1 MSKSALAYVLAV
13 VAAAATFASAQ
24 FSASTLSALAGS
36 DWAGIATFVATGV
49 LLQAIAINFATG
61 RQGASSI
68 SFIPLFAIAILFPP
82 VISLLAVAIVIGYTA
97 FSARTGVLK
106 GLFNV
111 AQVSLALGLGG
122 QLYIYVYELIQR
134 TSGHAPAVNLV
145 GFFLL
150 VATFFTVNAA
160 LSSIAIS
167 LFRNQPMAAT
177 FRAVVGPRGGN
188 VTSGF
193 LASPVVYLTVI
204 LYMDY
209 HVLGILLTLLPA
221 ALLRRSYQSQKK
233 LVEANQDLLTALIKA
248 VETRDPYTS
257 GHSLRVRTL
266 SVAIAEDMGLS
277 AKQRDLVANA
287 ALLHDIGKIDPI
299 FADVLRK
306 PHALTPD
313 ERELIQTHAAKGADM
328 LRDLSSVDRDVVAA
342 VRHHHERFDGKGY
355 PDGLSGMHI
364 PISARI
370 IMLSDA
376 IDAMLS
382 DRPYRRA
389 LTVDQVKAELTRCT
403 AMQFDPEIVNVVL
416 KAGTLEK
423 AVALVAEWR
432 NAQHDEVP
440 VVALA

>member
-1 MSKSALAYVLAV
+1 MSKSALAYVFAV
-13 VAAAATFASAQ
+13 VGVAVAFASAHI
-24 FSASTLSALAGS
+24 SPDTIGGLAGS
-36 DWAGIATFVATGV
+36 DWAGIATFIATGV

-61 RQGASSI
+61 KEGASSI
-68 SFIPLFAIAILFPP
+68 AFIPLFAIAILFPP
-82 VISLLAVAIVIGYTA
+82 IISLLAVAIVIGFAA
-97 FSARTGVLK
+97 FSARIGFLK
-106 GLFNV
+106 GLFNI
-111 AQVSLALGLGG
+111 AQVALALGFGG
-122 QLYIYVYELIQR
+122 QLYVHVYELVER
-134 TSGHAPAVNLV
+134 TSGHAPAVNLI

-150 VATFFTVNAA
+150 VTVFFSINAV
-160 LSSIAIS
+160 LTSIGIS
-167 LFRNQPMAAT
+167 LFRCQPLGAT

-188 VTSGF
+188 MTSGL

-204 LYMDY
+204 LYIDY

-266 SVAIAEDMGLS
+266 SRAIAEDMGLP
-277 AKQRDLVANA
+277 AKKRELVANA
-287 ALLHDIGKIDPI
+287 ALLHDIGKIDPV
-299 FADVLRK
+299 FTDVLRK

-313 ERELIQTHAAKGADM
+313 ERELIQTHAARGADM

-355 PDGLSGMHI
+355 PDGLGGVSI
-364 PISARI
+364 PITARI
-370 IMLSDA
+370 IMLSDS

-389 LTVDQVKAELTRCT
+389 LTVEEVKAELMRCA
-403 AMQFDPEIVNVVL
+403 AMQFDPEIVEVVL
-416 KAGTLEK
+416 RARTLEK
-423 AVALVAEWR
+423 AVALVNEWR
-432 NAQHDEVP
+432 NTQDEVAA
-440 VVALA
+440 VALA